1 MQNRPQNFK
10 ELHFHISQHW
20 CFTNNPGFDKNTMY
34 LIQPLLAESKVAR
47 LCWFVLMSVAE
58 QPDLHKQWR
67 WHSDLIVCSNS
78 GGSHPCSGYLPS
90 SCWSLFLIF
99 TFPELGYDRALKEK
113 MLQYALF
120 FILKRYFVIFSR
132 RFIKIGLQSKT
143 EIIS

>member
-20 CFTNNPGFDKNTMY
+20 CFTNNPGFYKNTMY

-58 QPDLHKQWR
+58 QPAFAQTVEVTQW
-67 WHSDLIVCSNS
+67 LNCLFKL